1 MFQRCGRCWAV
12 SLSALGVHVLGSRFG
27 AFALVSILVGVGH
40 TALPVSALAESPDP
54 TTGRSTSGPAPN
66 KRPGPGTV
74 VFSTSQS
81 QFDPGINNQGWW
93 AETTPNL
100 DANDNY
106 IVGPYNGEY
115 RNFFT
120 FDVSTLGKHVVSAT
134 LHLNTATVLGIGGTE
149 TLRLSDVSTD
159 AAKLNENIGLN
170 ADIFSDLGTGS
181 VYGEYAVGSVGE
193 HEELSLELNKAAL
206 RDLKNAAKHAPDG
219 FFSIGG
225 SLSNAPQGAFIF
237 GDSGSLP
244 VELVVRTH

>member
-1 MFQRCGRCWAV
+1 
-12 SLSALGVHVLGSRFG
+12 LSALGVNVWRSRFG
-27 AFALVSILVGVGH
+27 AFALVSILVGLCQA
-40 TALPVSALAESPDP
+40 ALPVSALAGPPDP
-54 TTGRSTSGPAPN
+54 TTGKTTSRPAPK
-66 KRPGPGTV
+66 KRPVPNTV
-74 VFSTSQS
+74 VFATSQS

-93 AETTPNL
+93 TEITPNS

-120 FDVSTLGKHVVSAT
+120 FDVSTLDKHVVSAT
-134 LHLNTATVLGIGGTE
+134 LRLNTAMVLGIAGTE

-159 AAKLNENIGLN
+159 AARLNENVGLN

-181 VYGEYAVGSVGE
+181 VYGEYAVGSVGD

-206 RDLKNAAKHAPDG
+206 RDLKHAAKHAPDG

-244 VELVVRTH
+244 VELVVRTR